1 MTFLVVI
8 SIFAGLPSL
17 IKVFKK
23 GKHNFL
29 AVMLM
34 MSMVS
39 SLFYHLCE
47 IYEFIPF
54 LERGQWQRMD
64 NVFTITS
71 IELMLLFM
79 WGTLH

>member
-1 MTFLVVI
+1 MATYSHLNLVETIAMTFLVVI
-8 SIFAGLPSL
+8 SIFAGIPSL

-47 IYEFIPF
+47 IYQFIPF
-54 LERGQWQRMD
+54 L
-64 NVFTITS
+64 
-71 IELMLLFM
+71 
-79 WGTLH
+79 